1 MDMQWRVLFHPAAG
15 QERRELTG
23 QERQA
28 MANAVDKLCALGPA
42 LPFPHSSDVRG
53 ADRLRELR
61 PRGGRSPWRA
71 LYRRVGE
78 VFVVA
83 AIAPE
88 AQVDPRGFKRA
99 VAAAEERLA
108 QIEEEAT

>member
-1 MDMQWRVLFHPAAG
+1 MQWRVLFHPAAR
-15 QERRELTG
+15 QERRELPE
-23 QERQA
+23 QERLA
-28 MANAVDKLCALGPA
+28 MATRPTSFVLGPA
-42 LPFPHSSDVRG
+42 VPFPHSSDVRG

-61 PRGGRSPWRA
+61 PRGGRSRWRA

-83 AIAPE
+83 AIAAE

-99 VAAAEERLA
+99 VAVAEERLA